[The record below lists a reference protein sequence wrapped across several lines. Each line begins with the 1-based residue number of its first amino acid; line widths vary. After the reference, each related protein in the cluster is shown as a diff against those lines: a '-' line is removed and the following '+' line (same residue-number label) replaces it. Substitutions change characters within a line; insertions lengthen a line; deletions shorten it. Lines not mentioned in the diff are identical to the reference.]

1 MVEKSSPSEVELY
14 ASIEPMHGNNVVY
27 NENKEEPGVGL
38 FSMIV
43 SIKATHSWSPI
54 F

>member
-1 MVEKSSPSEVELY
+1 MAEKSSPSEVELY

-27 NENKEEPGVGL
+27 NENIEEPRVGL

-43 SIKATHSWSPI
+43 
-54 F
+54 